1 MDTQIIHFIF
11 SVTSGDSSDMQASSS
26 VGKFL
31 LEEEEEESASW
42 LPFALK
48 QVQQL
53 LC

>member
-26 VGKFL
+26 VGNFL
-31 LEEEEEESASW
+31 LEEEEESASW
-42 LPFALK
+42 LPFTLK